1 MLKTRRKLYG
11 LSYVE
16 LIVLAFAYCQGENYL
31 EEPRAHHKVKILVY
45 EKFTELIL
53 TRLFLI

>member
-16 LIVLAFAYCQGENYL
+16 LIVLAIAYCQGENYL

-53 TRLFLI
+53 TRLF